1 MTCLTGKREK
11 TVLRSLS
18 LMMERDLEMEVETL
32 GVPELRSFSVSY
44 KMKYTI
50 LYLSTF
56 SHKLTTSMHMQKFT
70 EAPKVYQELCN
81 YIYLILSS

>member
-1 MTCLTGKREK
+1 VSISNVQTQASIARQTALTCMTGKREK

-18 LMMERDLEMEVETL
+18 LMMERDLEMEVESL

-44 KMKYTI
+44 KVKYTI

-56 SHKLTTSMHMQKFT
+56 SHKLTTSMQH
-70 EAPKVYQELCN
+70 EKVH
-81 YIYLILSS
+81 